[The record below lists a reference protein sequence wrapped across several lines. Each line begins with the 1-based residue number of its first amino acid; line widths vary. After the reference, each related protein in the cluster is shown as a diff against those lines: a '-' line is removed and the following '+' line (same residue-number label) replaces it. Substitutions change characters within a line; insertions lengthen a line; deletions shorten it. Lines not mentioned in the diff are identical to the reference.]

1 MTLRW
6 PRGGRR
12 TKRPPAARVLPDVS
26 IDVQVEEAVLIAC
39 AGARLALKNLFI
51 LRTLRDG
58 KAFDQKW
65 YADAIREELLN
76 LANETDVDADRV
88 QTERERAIKRQ
99 GRALFQDDYRLIDAD
114 LLDRREKV
122 LRGLAVRLRSL
133 SGDDGFVTTLIS
145 EAREQAL
152 GEVVAAISVPP
163 HPGDALDPDGLLL
176 HQERLAALH
185 ADLEELISSG
195 AKRPR

>member
-1 MTLRW
+1 M
-6 PRGGRR
+6 
-12 TKRPPAARVLPDVS
+12 LPDVS
-26 IDVQVEEAVLIAC
+26 IDVQVDEAVLIAC

-58 KAFDQKW
+58 KGFDEGW
-65 YADAIREELLN
+65 YRTAVREELLN
-76 LANETDVDADRV
+76 LANETDADADRV
-88 QTERERAIKRQ
+88 LSERERAVRRQ

-122 LRGLAVRLRSL
+122 LRGLAARLRAL
-133 SGDDGFVTTLIS
+133 SADDEHIRTLIS

-152 GEVVAAISVPP
+152 DEVVAAISTLP
-163 HPGDALDPDGLLL
+163 HPHSADEPDALML

-185 ADLEELISSG
+185 DDLDELLASS
-195 AKRPR
+195 AQRSRR

>member
-1 MTLRW
+1 V
-6 PRGGRR
+6 
-12 TKRPPAARVLPDVS
+12 RPLTSRVLPDVS

-58 KAFDQKW
+58 KAFEHTW
-65 YADAIREELLN
+65 YATAVREELLN

-88 QTERERAIKRQ
+88 QDERERAIKRQ

-122 LRGLAVRLRSL
+122 LRGLAARLREL
-133 SGDDGFVTTLIS
+133 SADDEHIGMIIS

-152 GEVVAAISVPP
+152 DEVVAAVSVGP
-163 HPGDALDPDGLLL
+163 HPGEADEPDALML

-185 ADLEELISSG
+185 DDLEELLATSAQHS
-195 AKRPR
+195 RR

>member
-1 MTLRW
+1 M
-6 PRGGRR
+6 
-12 TKRPPAARVLPDVS
+12 LPNVS
-26 IDVQVEEAVLIAC
+26 IDVQVEEALLIAC

-58 KAFDQKW
+58 KAFDKAW
-65 YADAIREELLN
+65 YVTAVREELLN
-76 LANETDVDADRV
+76 LANETDGDADRV
-88 QTERERAIKRQ
+88 LAERERAVRRQ

-122 LRGLAVRLRSL
+122 LRGLAARLRTL
-133 SGDDGFVTTLIS
+133 SADEQHLHTLIG

-152 GEVVAAISVPP
+152 DEVIAAISNGP
-163 HPGDALDPDGLLL
+163 HPEAVAEPDALMQ

-185 ADLEELISSG
+185 DDLEELLASS
-195 AKRPR
+195 AQRSRR

>member
-1 MTLRW
+1 MRW

-12 TKRPPAARVLPDVS
+12 TKRPLAPRVLPDVS

-58 KAFDQKW
+58 KAFDEGW
-65 YADAIREELLN
+65 YMTAVREELLN
-76 LANETDVDADRV
+76 LANETDADADRV
-88 QTERERAIKRQ
+88 LSERERAVRRQ

-122 LRGLAVRLRSL
+122 LRGLAARLRTL
-133 SGDDGFVTTLIS
+133 SADEEYVRTLIS

-152 GEVVAAISVPP
+152 DEVVAAISTGP
-163 HPGDALDPDGLLL
+163 HPDSADEPDALML

-185 ADLEELISSG
+185 DDLEELLSSS
-195 AKRPR
+195 AQRSRR